1 MEKVKPI
8 VKLGAREG
16 RLTQDAADDHIQEF
30 YVPVVE
36 GTVHLFEW
44 VLKYNKAH
52 VVMLAEQ
59 KVIDVKHAAAVIE
72 ASYELEALGGQNI
85 ELNPRLLGIY
95 PNVEALTIDK
105 VGLNVGGVL
114 YTGRSRN
121 DAQRVPDRLANRAL
135 VLECMEEVIKI
146 RNVTLD
152 LAEKHVRTLMLNT
165 ATLQHSQ
172 PTTFGFYLLWF
183 VDAMEAD
190 FERIMD
196 AWKRLNMSSAEIGVG
211 MTTSFPVDR
220 FRVAEL
226 LGFEGIIENALYAHR
241 SIDREIEIMSVMSM
255 LLLDIYRLFEDLLLW
270 CSSDVDFVEID
281 GRYCS
286 TSFMM
291 AQKKNPM
298 GLLHPQMVAMIV
310 HQQCNLLYDF
320 ARRTTSDVMF
330 HGTQVMPIRHA
341 AMKKIP
347 GALRATRNIIP
358 GIKPHPDKM
367 QAHMGEAFAQATDL
381 SDALVRECGLSYREA
396 YLVVG
401 RLVRLTEAQGKTS
414 LDATLDLLNQAAEE
428 VLKRKLNLSL
438 RSFSE
443 AMDPL
448 EGINAKR
455 VVGGVSPEIVGEAIK
470 RKRQRVSEHQDWL
483 ESKRAMLAAADEKLT
498 KACAGILAQAR
509 S

>member
-1 MEKVKPI
+1 MQKVAPAAKM
-8 VKLGAREG
+8 GTREG
-16 RLTQDAADDHIQEF
+16 RLSQDAADDHIQEF

-36 GTVHLFEW
+36 GTVDLFDW
-44 VLKYNKAH
+44 VIKYNKAH

-59 KVIDVKHAAAVIE
+59 KIIDIDRAAAVIK
-72 ASYELEALGGQNI
+72 ASCELEALGKDNVR
-85 ELNPRLLGIY
+85 LNPRLLGIY
-95 PNVEALTIDK
+95 PNVEALTIDR
-105 VGLNVGGVL
+105 VGINAGGVL

-121 DAQRVPDRLANRAL
+121 DAQRVPDRLANRDL
-135 VLECMEEVIKI
+135 VLQCMDEVVKI
-146 RNVTLD
+146 RQVTLD
-152 LAEKHVRTLMLNT
+152 LAERHSRTLMLNT

-190 FERIMD
+190 FERLMD

-211 MTTSFPVDR
+211 MTTSFPVSR
-220 FRVAEL
+220 LRVAEL

-241 SIDREIEIMSVMSM
+241 SIDREIEVMSVMSM
-255 LLLDIYRLFEDLLLW
+255 LLLDIYRLFEDVLFW
-270 CSSDVDFVEID
+270 CASDVDFVEID

-291 AQKKNPM
+291 PQKKNPM

-310 HQQCNLLYDF
+310 HQHCNLLYDF

-347 GALRATRNIIP
+347 GALRATANIIA
-358 GIKPHPDKM
+358 GIKPHPEKM
-367 QAHMGEAFAQATDL
+367 RANIGGAFAQATDL

-401 RLVRLTEAQGKTS
+401 RLIRITEGQGKTS
-414 LDATLDLLNQAAEE
+414 LDVTLDLVDQAAEE
-428 VLKRKLNLSL
+428 VLGRKLNLSHQAL
-438 RSFSE
+438 SE

-448 EGINAKR
+448 MGISAKR
-455 VVGGVSPEIVGEAIK
+455 VVGGVSPETVAEAIA
-470 RKRQRVSEHQDWL
+470 RKRQIVSSHKDWL
-483 ESKRAMLAAADEKLT
+483 DSKRAFLKAADDKLAS
-498 KACAGILAQAR
+498 ACASILGT
-509 S
+509 